1 MNLKTDLNKNFI
13 LNAIKSLGMR
23 YGTHE
28 AFSDVVTCCAFAL
41 ANKVDFQE
49 VREKE
54 FARIID
60 KYNDEEKALFPK
72 ILASLVYEY
81 SKNYEPID
89 ILGNIY
95 EELNLIKKG
104 HAQFFTP
111 LEVCKVMAKIAIN
124 KDENQKSLDKRG
136 YISVSDPAC
145 GSGRNIYA
153 AYNELL
159 ENNVEPNKILL
170 IADDVDLTCCCITYI
185 QLSLMGA
192 NAIVHH
198 QNTLTMDLY
207 ETFYTM
213 SYANNEE
220 LQENLKKEKEKEGG
234 YEDEL

>member
-1 MNLKTDLNKNFI
+1 MKTEFDKHFI
-13 LNAIKSLGMR
+13 LNSIQSLGER

-28 AFSDVVTCCAFAL
+28 AFSDVVICCAFAL
-41 ANKVDFQE
+41 ANRVDFQE
-49 VREKE
+49 TREKE
-54 FARIID
+54 YIRIIN
-60 KYNDEEKALFPK
+60 KYSSKEQELFPK
-72 ILASLVYEY
+72 ILVSLVNEY
-81 SKNYEPID
+81 SKSEEPID

-111 LEVCKVMAKIAIN
+111 LEVCKVMAKITIN
-124 KDENQKSLDKRG
+124 KDENQKALDRQG

-153 AYNELL
+153 TYNELL
-159 ENNVEPNKILL
+159 ENNVESNKILL
-170 IADDVDLTCCCITYI
+170 IADDIDLTCCCITYI
-185 QLSLMGA
+185 QLSLMRA

-207 ETFYTM
+207 ETFYTID
-213 SYANNEE
+213 YANNKE

-234 YEDEL
+234 CEDEL